1 MKMSN
6 LINPVKDWARKLRS
20 EMLVLYR
27 VSKDPDTPW
36 FVKAFIVCVVAY
48 AFSPIDL
55 IPDFIPVI
63 GHLDDVILI
72 PLGIYLALKI
82 IPPDVLEKCREEI
95 QKPLEIKPKI
105 RWVVALI
112 IIFIWVGLI
121 AVLIYKVTP
130 LF

>member
-1 MKMSN
+1 MSN
-6 LINPVKDWARKLRS
+6 FVNPIKDWARKLRS
-20 EMLVLYR
+20 EILVLYCA
-27 VSKDPDTPW
+27 SNDPDTPW
-36 FVKAFIVCVVAY
+36 FVKVFIFCVVAY

-72 PLGIYLALKI
+72 PLGIFLALKM
-82 IPPDVLEKCREEI
+82 IPSDVLKKCRKET
-95 QKPLEIKPKI
+95 QKPFEIKPII

-121 AVLIYKVTP
+121 AVFINKVTP